1 MCIVLGTA
9 NRLSIQGNVL
19 ELLLHMVHEDLRER
33 VVGIFAAGHD
43 VHAAGLRLAL
53 YTETFCVRNATP
65 TPISTM
71 VRREMAELV
80 YTLLPGSIP

>member
-53 YTETFCVRNATP
+53 YGNKPDLRVVYRNVLRNA
-65 TPISTM
+65 
-71 VRREMAELV
+71 L
-80 YTLLPGSIP
+80 